1 MELAAALS
9 ATGSQRRRRERLSHR
24 LRAVLIPPTLLFLT
38 FPFLS
43 MAYCG
48 GALADSSSHSGNV
61 VADYL
66 NGATEHFQG
75 DDHRQV
81 IKQVLTDMLHEPVET
96 LQDKLYPD
104 YEMRPH
110 RWSVPMELTHYI
122 VANPPDDLDFAS
134 LLRDVKKPEAQE
146 AIHVWLEEMNRDAV
160 AGSRSTRPRNT
171 VEDYL
176 NGAEE
181 QSEDENQRAVIKQ
194 AFSDMLNEPVASLRK
209 KRYPDYQ
216 LHPHQWPITE
226 VLYRYIVSD
235 PLDGFEDDEFFRDVK
250 KPEAQE
256 MIQIWLNYLNNPK
269 RKPGPPREERP

>member
-1 MELAAALS
+1 MALS
-9 ATGSQRRRRERLSHR
+9 VTGPPRRRPERLSHR
-24 LRAVLIPPTLLFLT
+24 LRLVFLWPTLFLT
-38 FPFLS
+38 VAFPS

-48 GALADSSSHSGNV
+48 GALADSSSQTGNV

-81 IKQVLTDMLHEPVET
+81 IKQVLTDMLHEPVKT

-110 RWSVPMELTHYI
+110 RWPVTMELTHYI
-122 VANPPDDLDFAS
+122 VAKQTDDLDFAS
-134 LLRDVKKPEAQE
+134 LLRDVKKPEAQR
-146 AIHVWLEEMNRDAV
+146 AIRAWLELIDTHGEIA
-160 AGSRSTRPRNT
+160 AGANHPRN
-171 VEDYL
+171 VVADFL
-176 NGAEE
+176 NCAEE
-181 QSEDENQRAVIKQ
+181 QSEDDDQRAVIKQ
-194 AFSDMLNEPVASLRK
+194 AFIDMLNEPVESLRK

-226 VLYRYIVSD
+226 LLYSYFLPD
-235 PLDGFEDDEFFRDVK
+235 PSEVRFDGDSFFRDVK

-256 MIQIWLNYLNNPK
+256 PIRRWLDWIDGTFGP
-269 RKPGPPREERP
+269 RPGPQPLHCP